1 MTHSDP
7 IADML
12 TRIRNANT
20 AKHDTVD
27 VPASKMKLAIADILV
42 EEGYIKKYDI
52 VEDGNFKTI
61 HITLKYGADKNEK
74 IISGIKRISKPGL
87 RVYAGKEDMPKVL
100 GGLGVAIVSTNQGV
114 ITDKKARE
122 LGVGGE
128 VLAFVW

>member
-1 MTHSDP
+1 MTMSDP

-27 VPASKMKLAIADILV
+27 VPSSKMKLAIAQILLD
-42 EEGYIKKYDI
+42 EGYIKKYDI
-52 VEDGNFKTI
+52 VEDGGFKTI

-87 RVYAGKEDMPKVL
+87 RVYMPARKICLRFSAVWVL
-100 GGLGVAIVSTNQGV
+100 LSFLPTRVLSPTRRLVSV
-114 ITDKKARE
+114 R
-122 LGVGGE
+122 
-128 VLAFVW
+128 LAAKY